1 MSLISQYVAQ
11 FASGKE
17 SRHVFDKLFRF
28 ALKNVEFKP
37 TGNKIVDDSVSSLE
51 KIRLVHK
58 LESVDIETLKGNS
71 LLTWNPVKALE
82 YIIADYEKNFY
93 PADTIA
99 FYLDDEHKIKKVADA
114 GLSNDVPEV
123 CLARIIDGSCRE
135 LIYGQHDLSE
145 QFKKSSPSHFIEIIK
160 EFGECDVL
168 KGYDMEF
175 VEIIKRFNSLGAN
188 AWNQLKLAK
197 SIACKNSSGLNIED
211 QNELF
216 EIFGGNYDL
225 IKEVE
230 CDDCPEAVSLVTN
243 KAAYNKLSANK
254 QKLVRATLGYNQ
266 KKFNNAV
273 IADVTAAYSR
283 FKAYQQAQEQELVHT
298 LKQSMSG
305 GYYSNN
311 DQFKKFSAD
320 LKKTIASYNFSSIT
334 KGADFIVHNYIPL
347 LNRAKSDGIYNNFN
361 HIPFMNSN
369 SLCVLGGGAYV
380 EPKND
385 VVEVEVEKIVE
396 RQVEVERPVE
406 VERVVEVREVE
417 YIPVEVKEEPIEFIE
432 EPGFKAPVESMSG
445 AGKKAQQLI
454 DDLKK
459 LQIKFNEEFS
469 KEYRKIIA
477 ELGKVD
483 AAKIKSGKIDTN
495 LFTALDRILIKSNK
509 TCYKISGVREE
520 TKKIAL
526 DFVEVCD
533 ATATRLSMLSGI
545 AAAIRALGKLVK
557 QTVSA
562 AEKLRNTYTISDRER
577 YDELDVYYDEIKV
590 ATNFTQEEFASIYD
604 NFNRILMLIQECNQ
618 TKIVSNTEEILKKY
632 ISDAKDKN
640 KTIDEFFDFNK
651 AKFEK
656 YAKKHR
662 QMEKL
667 VEMRL
672 IIDNELRKAYK
683 WLNNTFDTTLGK
695 IRLNHLNEHV
705 LTKKVVD
712 RISKNKIMFN
722 PAQSELK
729 IHKLNNKLMSK
740 ATEPEYYR
748 SYFKIFKLASKI
760 VDAYGVL
767 DFMEL
772 LYKELEIVGSDF
784 KWGEFKQG
792 MTHFLVS
799 NLIGLDLFETHDV
812 QGRNYSVYRGWAYN
826 ATAGAHAIQM
836 QELPSYPN
844 HFTNHANQQVL
855 LPAYVTEEETR
866 AGRGGN
872 AVPDNATIQRPEATE
887 SMLKKIRYIIEVF
900 GFNELIERFTLPAGG
915 QITYNPH
922 DPAVGAAGQIIL
934 DSYQAGFVDS
944 ITRDN
949 SPIKFGFSI
958 RHVPDRSYVNGD
970 IKKISEHIFKSLY
983 TPVLQ
988 AFDKFNKQR
997 TTLGNNAFYNVNQL
1011 LMGGADEADDKMEG
1025 ASVFDYIEDPTESFY
1040 IIKEAGKFYTIGTH
1054 ILLHY
1059 CRHFNTNHH
1068 FLKPGKL
1075 NRLSKIKKL
1084 NKEQIAGSQYDPLA
1098 DDEDLKETIMALNSY
1113 WKNSNHT
1120 LEGAI
1125 KVLMK
1130 EINTALF
1137 FDENGKDIDE
1147 FYKIKTDDIIGEIN
1161 VAMTNNHNILNKEC
1175 NVTFIDE
1182 YLGLADKKLK
1192 ESTSTENGFGI
1203 IKKIVSNK
1211 IKEDNT
1217 DDMYVAFCDTVLT
1230 PISLISQHY
1239 QLMLLEF
1246 VIDICGLSA
1255 ELVGQVRQMSRA
1267 LIDLFGDRSFEKKS
1281 LNGGQK
1287 MFASN
1292 SVLLAYPEIVDQ
1304 NMTPAQVF
1312 GYFTERYNK
1321 HVEEF
1326 LTVAS
1331 KFPIISDVKMKTFI
1345 EAAKTQ
1351 FNEISEQ
1358 IVENIKREANAIY
1371 QEPIENINFSNK
1383 FIPVAKNA
1391 NKKIEKIVKYVN
1403 DTSYPF
1409 NPVAYNNLT
1418 VDQLSNS
1425 IQCFDSELNNNYS
1438 ITRFVCL
1445 ELTHAMQNG
1454 FLPDSFVKKL
1464 LETPLYD
1471 SVFKALPQQNM
1482 KINDKDNKPAFEV
1495 ENADPLVS
1503 LLVHVSR
1510 SQIAVQS
1517 TLNLVV
1523 SKTVINNLC
1532 ALIPFLIKTLQNYL
1546 RVCKKHAYKI
1556 GETEIQSKLECEILI
1571 DVLKQFYG
1579 EISKLGQ
1586 KKEFGEL
1593 TTNDKHGYFTD
1604 NLIDEQNGNDNDVRS
1619 LDYCHQ
1625 PITYEW
1631 IMNYNN
1637 VSDEVPSY
1645 DRFKSYHENVLKKIN
1660 DDYFIKNF
1668 KERIIPILADIKMKN
1683 MMSCINVM
1691 FNQENVNGVML
1702 GGTVGGKAMT
1712 GGFLP
1717 SEIADWAAKYVIYLR
1732 QNEFHNS
1739 QHGNDNAIMDGR
1751 VIKQNTEFDMQAF
1764 LFKCGIPIN
1773 CTGIGAGAADVVN
1786 EHESIF
1792 GGFANGTPQQLSVK
1806 RYSHYIYEHKTI
1818 LGGPAGQINVHN
1830 NVYNFAAN
1838 AAFNYA
1844 VPGNKG
1850 TEYFEQ
1856 EARTNG
1862 ARWMAEHTYYFLHVL
1877 PTLIWNY
1884 VTHKRDDVKKAI
1896 MTFANTID
1904 RNVMYDLMND
1914 VLKICVIHNENN
1926 ANPAVT
1932 HFDINTTLFDQ
1943 KDSTEALA
1951 TKCLY
1956 VAHYIFNKMKNRNEQ
1971 RGRPFDSNNH
1981 LVTQVHVDQI
1991 NQFYRAFDVF
2001 TIFAAAYRID
2011 LLIDIYSKYDASV
2024 KTNEW
2029 LRAVE
2034 SIIKTQQTSHVF
2046 INPDYMLKTEIDAVN
2061 NVRTAQPKFSI
2072 AHCDD
2077 NRRDITTLTKNENK
2091 ILSQLDLLLNKVYV
2105 RDKTQS
2111 TRKTISNVDKIIKAI
2126 GLDASEDKLLALISS
2141 ILTLEDT
2148 IYQSDTREGAEYKQF
2163 LRYGLGYNNWA
2174 LADACYHANGGD
2186 RHVQDPRI
2194 GVGEHYSTEPHKR
2207 HSENSV
2213 NYNIFS
2219 TEVSPAIIA
2228 RTIQLGYNLC
2238 FHDNALEWDNE
2249 MGRLYGGYINRGSI
2263 FDDIKNKHNV
2273 FKGDHSKWLHL
2284 KLSDD
2289 VYLSFES
2296 LIEESYSTTKLQ
2308 PINISGNVDNVKY
2321 NRRLKELIDN
2331 LDCFSSYFMTKYV
2344 FTGAAGAV
2352 PAAVTTLYYTVHT
2365 VNDLVNEPAF
2375 TTREGG
2381 LFYNQ
2386 AVLGDVWHGNEN
2398 LYNIAVNG
2406 NIHFEAVIPTMNIG
2420 LNFCHRTSAT
2430 GPINQSATNNFAN
2443 VCTAAAA
2450 FANTKVALA
2459 GLAAMLSHTIGVG
2472 GNEVRRLIVAGP
2484 AECKNET
2491 NLSNVAITART
2502 YANFVNGLGP
2512 NYPFNGANNQYK
2524 WSNVELFVR
2533 HMYQTIVLSD
2543 IIKGNT
2549 VLNNPMTF
2557 EFTEDKPVRTF
2568 DITTGTAVPGVTR
2581 LSVRVP
2587 EIVISI
2593 NNKGNWERKSIL
2605 NYNTLIR
2612 MNNNMKTID
2621 NLIKLLKKPTS
2632 NTAAGGAVA
2641 AAAPDAEANNAGFL
2655 RVPAGSKTWKEI
2667 IQDPKIF
2674 NKANY
2679 DLIQDSIMM
2688 IDNYKLC
2695 TRDHVLYAN
2704 PNPGANTALSAAQKL
2719 ALGDLLNRDPANNA
2733 PAVKVE
2739 MFRRVFGGLPF
2750 VTNDPGARGAAVA
2763 GTVDYTDGGN
2773 NVADNLNNNY
2783 QLYGF
2788 ATTSANNVLFTGNG
2802 GDIRFLYGLVYL
2814 SAITEHTYFGKNTIS
2829 DSYDYVRVSNT
2840 QLEDLSKMYSG
2851 FNLEGFDVGLKYRTI
2866 DAYETRINLGNVIPN
2881 NKYISISQV
2890 LPFLTSIPS
2899 NTYNRLWK
2907 DHCLIYDNYT
2917 GFNVYDHNGADT
2929 IAKDCKI
2936 NLEYDVDQTI
2946 PYIYRHIANMIS
2958 PDYKYDSLK
2967 HTLHENLIIE
2977 ATKKDN
2983 YTVNPTPFNRVSY
2996 HRYDN
3001 NNVFKRY
3008 RFTDTYKCRSAN
3020 SETPAVGA
3028 NVGSVTGLLYFNN
3041 AYGIANTWYDAA
3053 NAAGRQHFDIREG
3066 SMNNLVLRTPY
3077 AGAVGSGANF
3087 GHAQINVLYK
3097 IHPLMTNPEFLKAHY
3112 DNQFDQPAANCA
3124 PYYGAANITGLD
3136 KANSYHT
3143 RQFNHIL
3150 NQSRVLSQILGDKSD
3165 TMVRINETSTYTEL
3179 PALINELTYM
3189 YIPTEETTHPNILLS
3204 AAENYARLIG
3214 GLDHNRD
3221 VITHSIYPILK
3232 IKDNIKHHDMKLRLK
3247 TDAANTNM
3255 LKFAPELN
3263 YYLSKDIPSFSETV
3277 TNHKAGTFYS
3287 NSAVLDETLGD
3298 FDTIYENFNKHQYNM
3313 ILAQKGPILD
3323 GSNKVG
3329 HTIYDYGLKPD
3340 AMKVLI
3346 DHDVHHNN
3354 YNDIKISDTRQMTTN
3369 ANTLNLSRLIHRP
3382 QAGNGVVSLANHGS
3396 IHNVYEA
3403 YNPANPVAALAA
3415 PGAGAAGNRA
3425 GCDVFNFTVS
3435 AYTYQYRFPS
3445 MVRRIHSY
3453 SKIKDINAIPNVDGP
3468 NGIMGLI
3475 KSVGEK
3481 ILNVFDW
3488 INTPMRTVR
3497 DKRINKAMFGG
3508 FSLIENVGIKKIN
3521 RIYGDA
3527 NKQIVLQT
3535 LFNEQNAST
3544 DLAENILS
3552 YFKNQMMILTPS
3564 FDRHMYMN
3572 ILYNSKLFSEAR
3584 RSIDLQIDDP
3594 AHGLFDDN
3602 NLGVMSNFNYHTAG
3616 VPANNRNLYWAPVM
3630 NGERPLRDQ
3639 TADTIDR
3646 NLLKNTPVAG
3656 GTNHSSYY
3664 ELYQSIRELDRYNGL
3679 MYALIG
3685 YMKNLEYYDMEFD
3698 TEVPYNVQY
3707 DKSIKPVGI

>member
-1 MSLISQYVAQ
+1 
-11 FASGKE
+11 
-17 SRHVFDKLFRF
+17 
-28 ALKNVEFKP
+28 
-37 TGNKIVDDSVSSLE
+37 
-51 KIRLVHK
+51 
-58 LESVDIETLKGNS
+58 
-71 LLTWNPVKALE
+71 
-82 YIIADYEKNFY
+82 
-93 PADTIA
+93 
-99 FYLDDEHKIKKVADA
+99 
-114 GLSNDVPEV
+114 
-123 CLARIIDGSCRE
+123 
-135 LIYGQHDLSE
+135 
-145 QFKKSSPSHFIEIIK
+145 
-160 EFGECDVL
+160 
-168 KGYDMEF
+168 
-175 VEIIKRFNSLGAN
+175 
-188 AWNQLKLAK
+188 
-197 SIACKNSSGLNIED
+197 
-211 QNELF
+211 
-216 EIFGGNYDL
+216 
-225 IKEVE
+225 
-230 CDDCPEAVSLVTN
+230 
-243 KAAYNKLSANK
+243 
-254 QKLVRATLGYNQ
+254 
-266 KKFNNAV
+266 
-273 IADVTAAYSR
+273 
-283 FKAYQQAQEQELVHT
+283 
-298 LKQSMSG
+298 MSG

-432 EPGFKAPVESMSG
+432 EPGFKGPVLTG

-459 LQIKFNEEFS
+459 LQVKFNEEFS

-477 ELGKVD
+477 ELGKID

-562 AEKLRNTYTISDRER
+562 AEKLRNSYTISDRER
-577 YDELDVYYDEIKV
+577 YDELDVYYDEVKV
-590 ATNFTQEEFASIYD
+590 STNFTQEEFASIYD

-632 ISDAKDKN
+632 INDAKDKN

-729 IHKLNNKLMSK
+729 IHKLNNKLMSR

-792 MTHFLVS
+792 MTHFMVS
-799 NLIGLDLFETHDV
+799 NLIGLDLFETAAIGEH
-812 QGRNYSVYRGWAYN
+812 NYPVYRGWATDCVN
-826 ATAGAHAIQM
+826 PAGGAHGRKPV
-836 QELPSYPN
+836 PSETIIYPA
-844 HFTNHANQQVL
+844 HFTNDQHQYIVTHPKMINDFPAAHGAAGAQQM
-855 LPAYVTEEETR
+855 
-866 AGRGGN
+866 
-872 AVPDNATIQRPEATE
+872 PDNTAIVALVNPVAE
-887 SMLKKIRYIIEVF
+887 SFLKQIRSVVEVF
-900 GFNELIERFTLPAGG
+900 GYNELADKFTLAAGNVNY
-915 QITYNPH
+915 TNH
-922 DPAVGAAGQIIL
+922 AGAAAQL
-934 DSYQAGFVDS
+934 RDESYQAGFIGSVLQ
-944 ITRDN
+944 DN

-1011 LMGGADEADDKMEG
+1011 LMGGAEDEEKMEG

-1040 IIKEAGKFYTIGTH
+1040 VIKEAGKFYTIGTH

-1084 NKEQIAGSQYDPLA
+1084 NKEQIAGSQYDPLN

-1267 LIDLFGDRSFEKKS
+1267 LIDLFGDRSFEKKT

-1351 FNEISEQ
+1351 FNEVTEQ

-1418 VDQLSNS
+1418 VDPLSNS

-1438 ITRFVCL
+1438 ITRFVCI

-1482 KINDKDNKPAFEV
+1482 KINDKDHKPAFEV

-1691 FNQENVNGVML
+1691 FNQENINGVMA
-1702 GGTVGGKAMT
+1702 GGAVGGKAMT

-1732 QNEFHNS
+1732 QDALHIN
-1739 QHGNDNAIMDGR
+1739 NDAIMAGN

-1773 CTGIGAGAADVVN
+1773 CTGIGAAGDVVAT
-1786 EHESIF
+1786 HESIF
-1792 GGFANGTPQQLSVK
+1792 EQLAGGVPQATLR
-1806 RYSHYIYEHKTI
+1806 RYSHYIYGNKTI
-1818 LGGPAGQINVHN
+1818 LGG
-1830 NVYNFAAN
+1830 AN
-1838 AAFNYA
+1838 ANFTINGTAYNA
-1844 VPGNKG
+1844 GAG

-1856 EARTNG
+1856 LKRASANATWIG
-1862 ARWMAEHTYYFLHVL
+1862 EHTYYFLHVL

-1884 VTHKRDDVKKAI
+1884 VNAHRVDVNKAI
-1896 MTFANTID
+1896 KKFASTID
-1904 RNVMYDLMND
+1904 RNVIYDLMED
-1914 VLKICVIHNENN
+1914 VLKICEIYNQNHT
-1926 ANPAVT
+1926 APAVAGAAIPPR
-1932 HFDINTTLFDQ
+1932 FDTATSLFDP
-1943 KDSTEALA
+1943 KETPEALA
-1951 TKCLY
+1951 TKCLF
-1956 VAHYIFNKMKNRNEQ
+1956 VAHYVFNKMKNRKEQ
-1971 RGRPFDSNNH
+1971 RGRPLNSDNGN
-1981 LVTQVHVDQI
+1981 VTQVHVDQI
-1991 NQFYRAFDVF
+1991 NTFYRAFDVF

-2011 LLIDIYSKYDASV
+2011 LLIDIYSKYDATI

-2046 INPDYMLKTEIDAVN
+2046 VNPDYML
-2061 NVRTAQPKFSI
+2061 RTNINGAARNGQPNFSI

-2077 NRRDITTLTKNENK
+2077 NRKDITTLSKNDNK
-2091 ILSQLDLLLNKVYV
+2091 ILSQLDLLLNKVYA

-2111 TRKTISNVDKIIKAI
+2111 TKKTISNVDKIVKAI
-2126 GLDASEDKLLALISS
+2126 GLNAEGDKLMALISS
-2141 ILTLEDT
+2141 VLTLEDT
-2148 IYQSDTREGAEYKQF
+2148 IYQSDSREGAEYKQF

-2174 LADACYHANGGD
+2174 LVDACYHSNHSD
-2186 RHVQDPRI
+2186 RFNEDPRVS
-2194 GVGEHYSTEPHKR
+2194 GAEPYSEKESMNPT
-2207 HSENSV
+2207 SNNV
-2213 NYNIFS
+2213 NFNIF
-2219 TEVSPAIIA
+2219 TDRVSPAIVA
-2228 RTIQLGYNLC
+2228 RTIQLGYNLG
-2238 FHDNALEWDNE
+2238 FHENALEWDNE
-2249 MGRLYGGYINRGSI
+2249 MARLYGGYINPGSI
-2263 FDDIKNKHNV
+2263 FDDDKNKHDV

-2296 LIEESYSTTKLQ
+2296 LIEESYSTTRLQ
-2308 PINISGNVDNVKY
+2308 PINISGNFGHADY
-2321 NRRLKELIDN
+2321 NKRLKELVTK
-2331 LDCFSSYFMTKYV
+2331 LDCFSLNFMNRLV
-2344 FTGAAGAV
+2344 FTGALGAV
-2352 PAAVTTLYYTVHT
+2352 PAHNALHTFYYTPNGG
-2365 VNDLVNEPAF
+2365 NDLNADPNF
-2375 TTREGG
+2375 QDREGG

-2386 AVLGDVWHGNEN
+2386 NVLGDIWVGNNN
-2398 LYNIAVNG
+2398 LYNAAVNANQFFDG
-2406 NIHFEAVIPTMNIG
+2406 VMTIMNIG
-2420 LNFCHRTSAT
+2420 LNFCHRTLPAGYAVLGQLRQAT
-2430 GPINQSATNNFAN
+2430 TNDFDN
-2443 VCTAAAA
+2443 VCEAGG
-2450 FANTKVALA
+2450 NVLDGHKVALA
-2459 GLAAMLSHTIGVG
+2459 GLASSLSYSHAAANHTAK
-2472 GNEVRRLIVAGP
+2472 IVAANAAGCRNYVDLNN
-2484 AECKNET
+2484 A
-2491 NLSNVAITART
+2491 AITSAT
-2502 YANFVNGLGP
+2502 YAAFINGLGA
-2512 NYPFNGANNQYK
+2512 NYPYNGVNNLYK

-2549 VLNNPMTF
+2549 NPNNPMTF
-2557 EFTEDKPVRTF
+2557 NFSEDKPVRTF
-2568 DITTGTAVPGVTR
+2568 DITTGIVPIAGPPRRTTTK

-2593 NNKGNWERKSIL
+2593 NNKGTWDRKSIL

-2621 NLIKLLKKPTS
+2621 NLIKLLKKPTAT
-2632 NTAAGGAVA
+2632 N
-2641 AAAPDAEANNAGFL
+2641 ANGHPEL
-2655 RVPAGSKTWKEI
+2655 LKI
-2667 IQDPKIF
+2667 IDDVKIF

-2695 TRDHVLYAN
+2695 RPNYVLHAV
-2704 PNPGANTALSAAQKL
+2704 PNPGAATNLSREQQK
-2719 ALGDLLNRDPANNA
+2719 AIGDLLNRKSGAN
-2733 PAVKVE
+2733 AVATKAS
-2739 MFRRVFGGLPF
+2739 MFQRVFGLLTHQ
-2750 VTNDPGARGAAVA
+2750 TN
-2763 GTVDYTDGGN
+2763 
-2773 NVADNLNNNY
+2773 
-2783 QLYGF
+2783 
-2788 ATTSANNVLFTGNG
+2788 ANNVCDYDETAGSVQAGNTVAAAGNAQNNHVYGFTTDNDAHLFEYNG
-2802 GDIRFLYGLVYL
+2802 RDIRFLYGLVYL
-2814 SAITEHTYFGKNTIS
+2814 SAITEHTYFGKNKIS
-2829 DSYDYVRVSNT
+2829 EAYDYVRVT
-2840 QLEDLSKMYSG
+2840 QQQLEDLSRMYSG
-2851 FNLEGFDVGLKYRTI
+2851 FNLEGLDAGQKYRSV
-2866 DAYETRINLGNVIPN
+2866 DAHEIRINLGNAIEGG
-2881 NKYISISQV
+2881 KAISISQV

-2907 DHCLIYDNYT
+2907 DHCTIYDNYI
-2917 GFNVYDHNGADT
+2917 GFNIYNNNGANT
-2929 IAKDCKI
+2929 IHKDCPI
-2936 NLEYDVDQTI
+2936 NLRYDVDQTI

-2967 HTLHENLIIE
+2967 HALHENLIIQ
-2977 ATKKDN
+2977 ATKQKD
-2983 YTVNPTPFNRVSY
+2983 YEARRKDFNSVTY
-2996 HRYDN
+2996 HTYDN
-3001 NNVFKRY
+3001 KNRFMRYTYTADNKINVRAVAQTEANN
-3008 RFTDTYKCRSAN
+3008 
-3020 SETPAVGA
+3020 G
-3028 NVGSVTGLLYFNN
+3028 VGSVTGLLYFQN
-3041 AYGIANTWYDAA
+3041 AHGICNTWYTATQ
-3053 NAAGRQHFDIREG
+3053 AAGVYG
-3066 SMNNLVLRTPY
+3066 VGTAGSSMNNLVL
-3077 AGAVGSGANF
+3077 ANNYGEARF
-3087 GHAQINVLYK
+3087 GDAFGNNKINVLYK
-3097 IHPLMTNPEFLKAHY
+3097 VHPLMLNPEFLKAHY
-3112 DNQFDQPAANCA
+3112 NSQFDEARAANACT
-3124 PYYGAANITGLD
+3124 PYYGAGVAPAPAANSITGLD

-3150 NQSRVLSQILGDKSD
+3150 EQSRILSQILGDKSD
-3165 TMVRINETSTYTEL
+3165 TMIRINETSTYTEL
-3179 PALINELTYM
+3179 KDLINELTYM
-3189 YIPTEETTHPNILLS
+3189 FIPTEPTIDSNRLLC
-3204 AAENYARLIG
+3204 AAENYARLVSGINP
-3214 GLDHNRD
+3214 NRD
-3221 VITHSIYPILK
+3221 VVAHSIYPILK

-3247 TDAANTNM
+3247 SAENNTNM

-3263 YYLSKDIPSFSETV
+3263 YYLSKDIPSFADSTIA
-3277 TNHKAGTFYS
+3277 NHNNGTFYS
-3287 NSAVLDETLGD
+3287 NSAILDETLGD
-3298 FDTIYENFNKHQYNM
+3298 FDVIYENFNKHQYNM
-3313 ILAQKGPILD
+3313 IMAQEGVIPT
-3323 GSNKVG
+3323 GSNKPAYS
-3329 HTIYDYGLKPD
+3329 IYDYGLKPD
-3340 AMKVLI
+3340 VMKQLI
-3346 DHDVHHNN
+3346 GHDLSHAN
-3354 YNDIKISDTRQMTTN
+3354 YNDVRISDTKEMRTA
-3369 ANTLNLSRLIHRP
+3369 ANTLNLSRLIHTP
-3382 QAGNGVVSLANHGS
+3382 QTGNGVVGLADHAT
-3396 IHNVYEA
+3396 IHDVFEA
-3403 YNPANPVAALAA
+3403 FNPAAALPFAALAA

-3435 AYTYQYRFPS
+3435 AYSYQYRFPS

-3453 SKIKDINAIPNVDGP
+3453 TKIKDINAIPNVDGP

-3572 ILYNSKLFSEAR
+3572 ILYNSKLFAEAR

-3602 NLGVMSNFNYHTAG
+3602 NLGVMSNFYYHNDGNA
-3616 VPANNRNLYWAPVM
+3616 ANNRNLYWAPVM
-3630 NGERPLRDQ
+3630 NGERPLRQRTD
-3639 TADTIDR
+3639 DTIDR
-3646 NLLKNTPVAG
+3646 NLLKNTPVAAG